1 MKARWL
7 GLLCVVALLPTACG
21 LPTEAVFPEREG
33 KGSNP
38 YPTEKQESIFG
49 QNGITLFGKGQG
61 NSPGSNAG
69 IGVNSYLWRA
79 SLDTLAFMPLTSADP
94 FGGVI
99 ITDWYAPPSTPN
111 ERFKVTVFILDRQ
124 LRANGIRV
132 SVFRQERAGDQWIDA
147 LVRGE
152 TVIGLEN
159 AILTS
164 ARQLRVSSIGGS

>member
-1 MKARWL
+1 MKIRSLAW
-7 GLLCVVALLPTACG
+7 LCVAALLPAACG
-21 LPTEAVFPEREG
+21 PTEAVFPEKRG
-33 KGSNP
+33 GTYDP
-38 YPTEKQESIFG
+38 HPTQKQESIFG
-49 QNGITLFGKGQG
+49 QNGITLFGKGQ
-61 NSPGSNAG
+61 SSTPGSNAG

-124 LRANGIRV
+124 LTANGIRV
-132 SVFRQERAGDQWIDA
+132 AVFRQERAGDQWIDA

-164 ARQLRVSSIGGS
+164 ARQLRVSSIDGS